1 MIDNDM
7 MPVRIT
13 MIPMILKGVSN
24 DKIES
29 TLPSITYAMIRNITD
44 VPALIPSIGDSTV
57 TSLYMNP
64 LKETVLIT
72 A

>member
-1 MIDNDM
+1 MTPVMIM
-7 MPVRIT
+7 I
-13 MIPMILKGVSN
+13 IPMVLKGVSN

-29 TLPSITYAMIRNITD
+29 TLPSITYARIRSITD
-44 VPALIPSIGDSTV
+44 VPPLIPSTGDSTV

-64 LKETVLIT
+64 LKEKVLIT